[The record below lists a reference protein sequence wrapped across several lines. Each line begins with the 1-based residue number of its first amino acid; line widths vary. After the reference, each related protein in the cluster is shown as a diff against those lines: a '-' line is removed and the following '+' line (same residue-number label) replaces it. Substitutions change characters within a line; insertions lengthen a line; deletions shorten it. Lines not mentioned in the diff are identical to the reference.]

1 MNSYNKS
8 NAWMTKVPSSLNMPG
23 RGIPWVNEE
32 PTLVI
37 GISLSHGLGQDS
49 ITVVGASVGLDVT
62 LMQIAQLCR
71 VQSKSGIIAPDIM
84 KNLTKVNTKLHLYV

>member
-1 MNSYNKS
+1 MNSYNKAK
-8 NAWMTKVPSSLNMPG
+8 AWVTKVPSSLQMADY
-23 RGIPWVNEE
+23 GIPWVNEL

-49 ITVVGASVGLDVT
+49 ITVVGASVGLDET

-84 KNLTKVNTKLHLYV
+84 KNLTKVSSKP